1 MTNLLRQ
8 NVTSSPAVCSRRI
21 SFAPDGTEPEAQC
34 TLGQVI
40 GRTASRYPHQ
50 PAIVSSTFAPLTYG
64 DLQRQ
69 LDDIRRQLRLGG
81 FDRSAR
87 IGVLTPYG
95 PEAVLAIVAVACC
108 SIAVP
113 LDPRLSPA
121 EIKQRLDMLRLN
133 ALLVPQGGGSEA
145 RQAAEQSG
153 VAIIEAV
160 PVGHGQLGFN
170 AAVQAAD
177 CAAIDAEPDPHAP
190 AFILQTSGTTAQP
203 KLIPFSH
210 SNMLAAAARLRAW
223 FDLTPGDRCLSVSP
237 PFYSHGLKVTVLT
250 PLLTGGSIAVPA
262 SNAVLALDEWFDV
275 LRPTWYSAGPALHAA
290 VLDKARSLVDAQT
303 AHTLRFVVSGGA
315 PLPSDVQDGLQR
327 ILGVPVLEHYGSSEA
342 AQIAAN
348 QPPPG
353 PNRPGTCGQSWPDTL
368 AIVGQDGDPLPA
380 GVRGEI
386 MVRGPTVFS
395 GYLDAP
401 ELNQAAF
408 VDGWF
413 RTGDIGSLDAD
424 GFLSLHGRLGE
435 VINRGGE
442 KIAPAEIESAL
453 LRHPA
458 VAEAAAF
465 AIFHPGLGEDV
476 AAAIVPHPH
485 AQTTTAELRQFLQ
498 GELASFKIP
507 RRILILDQLPKG
519 PTGKVQRRRLR
530 ESIDRAAGHQEAV
543 TEPDLNKGPLDL
555 EADLLTLWRKL
566 LKAESLTMDDDF
578 FASGGDSLLAME
590 MLLEVERR
598 IGRPIPATILLG
610 AETIRQFAAKIAIE
624 TGTPPTPVLQF
635 NANGDRSALYFFNGS
650 LVSGHTSMQRMVEL
664 LGPDYPII
672 SIDPHGLHGEAIPP
686 SIEKMAADRLPL
698 ILERQASGPFLLGGF
713 CNGAMVAFEAARL
726 LMAAG
731 HRVDMVI
738 MVDPPTVGARAA
750 AQAILRPMKR
760 LISPYGLRWTYQLMV
775 RLEQFFNA
783 STSKR
788 VGQLYKRLSNPKK
801 LHDAIL
807 NPYDTIPP
815 GLWEPYSL
823 AMAQYLPAPLEVPVT
838 FYAADHDG
846 RAWRALSSQVE
857 VIQVPGGHGECLTIG
872 AERLVAHLRQR
883 MDAVADGLASS
894 IEPHTSPISSHREQ
908 VGGPIRIRT

>member
-8 NVTSSPAVCSRRI
+8 NVTSARGICSKRI

-34 TLGQVI
+34 ALGQVI
-40 GRTASRYPHQ
+40 GRTASRFPNQ
-50 PAIVSSTFAPLTYG
+50 PAIVSSMFAPLTYG

-87 IGVLTPYG
+87 IGVLMPYG
-95 PEAVLAIVAVACC
+95 PEAVLATVAVACC

-121 EIKQRLDMLRLN
+121 EINQRLDMLRLN
-133 ALLVPQGGGSEA
+133 ALLVPQGSGSEG
-145 RQAAEQSG
+145 RQAAERRG
-153 VAIIEAV
+153 IAVIEAV
-160 PVGHGQLGFN
+160 PVGHGQLGFR
-170 AAVQAAD
+170 AALRAAD
-177 CAAIDAEPDPHAP
+177 SAAIDAEPAPHAP

-210 SNMLAAAARLRAW
+210 SNMLAAAGRLQAW
-223 FDLTPGDRCLSVSP
+223 FGLTPHDRCLSVSP
-237 PFYSHGLKVTVLT
+237 PFYSHGLKVTVFT
-250 PLLTGGSIAVPA
+250 PLLTGGSIAVPTSGA
-262 SNAVLALDEWFDV
+262 IVALDEWFDI
-275 LRPTWYSAGPALHAA
+275 LRPTWYSAGPTLHAA
-290 VLDKARSLVDAQT
+290 VLDKATSQNAQT

-315 PLPSDVQDGLQR
+315 PLAKEVQDGLQGA
-327 ILGVPVLEHYGSSEA
+327 LGVPVLEHYGSSEA

-348 QPPPG
+348 LPPPG
-353 PNRPGTCGQSWPDTL
+353 PNRPGTCGRPWPDTV
-368 AIVGQDGDPLPA
+368 AIVGENGHPLPA
-380 GVRGEI
+380 GEQGEI
-386 MVRGPTVFS
+386 WIRGPTVTS

-401 ELNQAAF
+401 ELNQAGF
-408 VDGWF
+408 VEGWF
-413 RTGDIGSLDAD
+413 RTGDIGSLDED
-424 GFLSLHGRLGE
+424 GFLSLHGRLSE
-435 VINRGGE
+435 LINRGGE
-442 KIAPAEIESAL
+442 KIAPAEIEAAL

-458 VAEAAAF
+458 IAEAAAF
-465 AIFHPGLGEDV
+465 SIPHPRLGEDV
-476 AAAIVPHPH
+476 AAAIVLRPG
-485 AQTTTAELRQFLQ
+485 AQTIPAQLRPFLQ
-498 GELASFKIP
+498 NELASFKIP
-507 RRILILDQLPKG
+507 RRILMLEQLPKG
-519 PTGKVQRRRLR
+519 ATGKVQRRRLR
-530 ESIDRAAGHQEAV
+530 ESLEGLWGHQDAMPV
-543 TEPDLNKGPLDL
+543 PDVNKVPLNL
-555 EADLLTLWRKL
+555 EAELLTLWRKL
-566 LKAESLTMDDDF
+566 LKADVLTIDDDF

-598 IGRPIPATILLG
+598 IGRALPDTILFG
-610 AETIRQFAAKIAIE
+610 AETIRQLAPKIAIE
-624 TGTPPTPVLQF
+624 PGTQPTPVLQF
-635 NANGDRSALYFFNGS
+635 NASGDRPALYFFNGS

-731 HRVDMVI
+731 HRVDMVA

-760 LISPYGLRWTYQLMV
+760 LVSPYSLRWTYQLMV
-775 RLEQFFNA
+775 RLEQFFNG

-788 VGQLYKRLSNPKK
+788 VGQLYTALTNPKK
-801 LHDAIL
+801 LHDAVL

-815 GLWEPYSL
+815 ALWESYSL
-823 AMAQYLPAPLEVPVT
+823 AMAQHLPVPLDVPVT
-838 FYAADHDG
+838 FYAADHEG
-846 RAWRALSSQVE
+846 RAWRALSSQLE

-883 MDAVADGLASS
+883 MDAVADGVPSS
-894 IEPHTSPISSHREQ
+894 IEPHTSPISSHRAQ
-908 VGGPIRIRT
+908 VGSPIRIQT